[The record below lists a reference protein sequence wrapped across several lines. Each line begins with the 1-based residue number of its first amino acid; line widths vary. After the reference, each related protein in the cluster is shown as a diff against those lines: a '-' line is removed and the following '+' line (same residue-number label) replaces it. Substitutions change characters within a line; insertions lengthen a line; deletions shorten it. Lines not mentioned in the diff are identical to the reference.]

1 MKEVMQA
8 PYFRICVVEDEA
20 TVELCGALK
29 VKNEAIDEWV
39 WLYKCKEKK
48 RERCVEKLSREIHQT
63 FNTPV

>member
-39 WLYKCKEKK
+39 WLYKKE
-48 RERCVEKLSREIHQT
+48 RRVCREIVPRDT
-63 FNTPV
+63 SDV